1 MNLAWVSSFGCNCGN
16 KGTPNVRTPA
26 PAGNAKGNYALTGPD
41 GTRTYYDTETAAR
54 AANQKAGGRGLVRKV
69 Q

>member
-1 MNLAWVSSFGCNCGN
+1 MGCNCGN
-16 KGTPNVRTPA
+16 KGTPNVRA
-26 PAGNAKGNYALTGPD
+26 PQSGGSAKGNYALTLPD
-41 GTRTYYDTETAAR
+41 GTRSYFDTETAAR